1 MGKISTQNKTL
12 FFNFSSLTVLQ
23 ISNYLFPL
31 ITFPY
36 LVRVLGPEKYG
47 LVNFAAALVMYF
59 SMLTDYGFNI
69 SGTQII
75 SLVRDNK
82 RELKKIFWSIFFV
95 KAILFTLS
103 IFIFLPLVF
112 LIGKFS
118 ADSVFYLVSF
128 LTVFGTVLFPQWFFQ
143 GLEKMH
149 YITLVNIGVKSLWAV
164 SVFVFISH
172 PNDALKLVLLNSI
185 SFILIGLLGFTIAIV
200 NFGLRFYL
208 PKISEIKEQ
217 FIKGWYVFLST
228 VSISLYTNS
237 NIFILGLFTNNEVV
251 GYFAGADKIRMAIQ
265 GIFNNAG
272 QSIFPH
278 VSRLFKES
286 FNKAIGFLKRYL
298 KIIIFT
304 AGVVTVFSFL
314 FANELTLL
322 LLGQKYVASIGI
334 FKVLI
339 FLPLLIALSNI
350 YGVQIMLNT
359 GHKKEFTKIVFLA
372 GVLNI
377 VLALILVPYLQ
388 AIGTAIAVLTAEFF
402 VTTAMWG
409 FVKRKSIL

>member
-1 MGKISTQNKTL
+1 MRLLKENKVL
-12 FFNFSSLTVLQ
+12 FLNFSSLSVLQ

-47 LVNFAAALVMYF
+47 LVNFAAAFVTYF

-75 SLVRDNK
+75 SLVRDNQRK
-82 RELKKIFWSIFFV
+82 LKKNFWTIFFV

-112 LIGKFS
+112 FIGKFS
-118 ADSVFYLVSF
+118 SESLFYFVSF
-128 LTVFGTVLFPQWFFQ
+128 LMVFGTVLFPQWFFQ
-143 GLEKMH
+143 GMEKMH
-149 YITLVNIGVKSLWAV
+149 YITLVNIGVKSLWVV
-164 SVFVFISH
+164 SVFIFIRH
-172 PNDALKLVLLNSI
+172 PDDALKLVLLNSV
-185 SFILIGLLGFTIAIV
+185 SFILIGLLGFTLVIV
-200 NFGLRFYL
+200 NFGIGFYL

-251 GYFAGADKIRMAIQ
+251 GYFAGADKIRIAIQ
-265 GIFNNAG
+265 GIFGNAG

-286 FNKAIGFLKRYL
+286 LEKATGFLRQYL
-298 KIIIFT
+298 KIIIISG
-304 AGVVTVFSFL
+304 GVVTVASFL

-322 LLGQKYVASIGI
+322 LLGQKYVASISI
-334 FKVLI
+334 LEILI

-350 YGVQIMLNT
+350 YGIQIMLNT
-359 GHKKEFTKIVFLA
+359 GHKKEFTKIVFSA
-372 GVLNI
+372 GVLNT
-377 VLALILVPYLQ
+377 VLALVLVPYLQ
-388 AIGTAIAVLTAEFF
+388 AIGSAIAVLTAEIF
-402 VTTAMWG
+402 VTTAMWR
-409 FVKRKSIL
+409 FVKRKRIL